1 VFNLKFYFNNKLKVI
16 KIDYI
21 LFICVYFVIK
31 TILILYIELKL
42 NSIVIKIDRIKNVRE
57 FKCFYNNYR
66 NNIVILF
73 PFIFPTVF
81 FPPLFLPSPSSP
93 SIFFFLNI
101 VFSAFL
107 ILFSPV
113 NSSFFAS
120 SALFTTVFF
129 IIPSSGRD
137 IRIFI
142 TFINREVESDSS

>member
-1 VFNLKFYFNNKLKVI
+1 VFNSIFYFNNKLKVI

-21 LFICVYFVIK
+21 LFICVYFVFK

-81 FPPLFLPSPSSP
+81 SPPLFLSPPSSP
-93 SIFFFLNI
+93 PFFLPLLP
-101 VFSAFL
+101 FFL
-107 ILFSPV
+107 RF
-113 NSSFFAS
+113 
-120 SALFTTVFF
+120 
-129 IIPSSGRD
+129 
-137 IRIFI
+137 
-142 TFINREVESDSS
+142 